1 MNVRNDINGLRALAV
16 LPVLFF
22 HAHHPWVQGGFL
34 GVDVFFVIS
43 GYLIT
48 NLIYAKVVTGN
59 FSFFE
64 FYERRARRIL
74 PAFLFVLAA
83 TTLGSIFFMVP
94 YDIKN
99 YGQSLVASILSVNNI
114 LLYLTSGYW
123 SLASDFKP
131 LYHTWSLAVE
141 EQYYLVAPLIIFF
154 CFKVWKKTQSVFIV
168 SSLLFGISYLLSL
181 NLQNKEFVFLI
192 ILTRAWEL
200 LAGAL
205 LALKQFNSSTNKNNL
220 ASLLGLFLI
229 FFSYFNPYFF
239 SSNQAIVNA
248 MPVIGALLVIAYSDG
263 ANTFTGK
270 LLSVKP
276 LVILG
281 LISYSVYL
289 WHQPVLAFLRLT
301 SEYEPSVAKQ
311 AFFSLLSV
319 PLAYLTWRFIENPFR
334 NKTKIDSKA
343 FCILLSIGVS
353 FLLGVGLLMHKTY
366 GFQDYWPQYSYEGNP
381 QMYVDSPRVFKLN
394 SFSDNKKQKMLVV
407 GNSFARDFINMMS
420 ENDVSKNFSLIYFEG
435 DCLSRDQ
442 RRLNDL
448 LAEADFVVYAED
460 WGQKS
465 YSESQ
470 VEAVAACS
478 RYFSKMSS
486 GGKIFVLGVKN
497 FGWNNN
503 FVKLGNFG
511 SESMVTPRKTILSFN
526 DSAKSKVGGYVDV
539 LELISNDGRVRIFD
553 DNGKFITY
561 DTNHL
566 TRSGAKYIGGILF
579 GKGPLSVLKSTQ

>member
-16 LPVLFF
+16 VPVLFF

-48 NLIYAKVVTGN
+48 NLIYSKVSTGN
-59 FSFFE
+59 FSFSD

-74 PAFLFVLAA
+74 PAYFFVLAA

-123 SLASDFKP
+123 SVASDFKP

-141 EQYYLVAPLIIFF
+141 EQYYLLAPLMIFF
-154 CFKVWKKTQSVFIV
+154 CFKVWRKRLSVFILF
-168 SSLLFGISYLLSL
+168 SLLFGVSFLLTMH
-181 NLQNKEFVFLI
+181 LQNKEFAFLI
-192 ILTRAWEL
+192 IFTRAWEL

-205 LALKQFNSSTNKNNL
+205 LALKEFNSRTGKNGPV
-220 ASLLGLFLI
+220 ALLGVSLI
-229 FFSYFNPYFF
+229 IFSYSNPYFF
-239 SSNQAIVNA
+239 SSNQAILTA
-248 MPVIGALLVIAYSDG
+248 LPVVGALIVIAYSDE
-263 ANTFTGK
+263 ANNFTGR
-270 LLSVKP
+270 LLSAKP

-281 LISYSVYL
+281 LISYSIYL

-311 AFFSLLSV
+311 ALCSLLAV

-334 NKTKIDSKA
+334 SKTKVNSKA
-343 FCILLSIGVS
+343 FYILLSLSAS
-353 FLLGVGLLMHKTY
+353 FLVGIGFLMHKTY
-366 GFQDYWPQYSYEGNP
+366 GFQEYWPKYSYDGNP
-381 QMYVDSPRVFKLN
+381 QVYVDSPRVFKLN
-394 SFSDNKKQKMLVV
+394 SFSDNKKQKMLVI

-420 ENDVSKNFSLIYFEG
+420 ENDLLNNYNLIYFEG
-435 DCLSRDQ
+435 DCLSRDI

-448 LAEADFVVYAED
+448 LAQADFVVYAED
-460 WGQKS
+460 WGQKF
-465 YSESQ
+465 YSEGQ
-470 VEAVAACS
+470 VESVAACS
-478 RYFSKMSS
+478 RYLSTMAS

-511 SESMVTPRKTILSFN
+511 SDSMVTPRKTIVSFN
-526 DSAKSKVGGYVDV
+526 DFAKNKVAGYVNV
-539 LELISNDGRVRIFD
+539 MELISNDGRVRIFD
-553 DNGKFITY
+553 ENGKFITY

-579 GKGPLSVLKSTQ
+579 DNSPLAVLKSIQ